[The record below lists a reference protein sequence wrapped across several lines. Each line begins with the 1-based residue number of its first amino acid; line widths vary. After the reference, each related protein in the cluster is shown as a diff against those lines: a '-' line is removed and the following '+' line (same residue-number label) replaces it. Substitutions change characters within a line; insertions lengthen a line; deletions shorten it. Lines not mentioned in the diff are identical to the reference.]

1 MRARACSLSLSHIL
15 SQQNDAI
22 IQYMRASHQIAVVTA
37 FIMHNVQQL
46 ANAANVFV
54 TISQNLYSICFHLFI
69 TRRSIVKCVRNHIDF
84 DLTLRLAG

>member
-1 MRARACSLSLSHIL
+1 MECARPRSLSHIL

-22 IQYMRASHQIAVVTA
+22 IQYMRASYQIAVVTA
-37 FIMHNVQQL
+37 FSMHNVLHL
-46 ANAANVFV
+46 ANANAFV

-69 TRRSIVKCVRNHIDF
+69 TRRSIVKCMRNHIDF

>member
-1 MRARACSLSLSHIL
+1 MCAPAPALSLSHIL

-37 FIMHNVQQL
+37 FSMHNVLHL
-46 ANAANVFV
+46 ANANAFV